1 VLKELKSQYQWKSW
15 QFREEDHLENYCSSD
30 ENDDKRLV
38 AQLDSDGTAEL
49 MSYVIYELKTNF
61 KNIRRVVELDDTTMR
76 GMRRNMRTLVLLHTW
91 IDIYAANVNAA
102 GKKIDVAAQVSPIKE
117 KEEVKDH
124 SDVGT
129 QTEGKEDSAVRKKQ
143 SEVGTQTEASIDVKT
158 LTKRKEISPI
168 VDNQTN
174 RKKPWQSVGSYA
186 EVCSGVDNV
195 GGR

>member
-1 VLKELKSQYQWKSW
+1 MLKELKSQYQWKSW
-15 QFREEDHLENYCSSD
+15 QFREEDHLEDYCSSD

-117 KEEVKDH
+117 KKEVKDYN
-124 SDVGT
+124 DVGT

-143 SEVGTQTEASIDVKT
+143 SEVGTQTEAPIDVKT
-158 LTKRKEISPI
+158 LTKRKETSPI

-174 RKKPWQSVGSYA
+174 RKKPWLLRRGMFRR
-186 EVCSGVDNV
+186 G
-195 GGR
+195 

>member
-1 VLKELKSQYQWKSW
+1 
-15 QFREEDHLENYCSSD
+15 
-30 ENDDKRLV
+30 
-38 AQLDSDGTAEL
+38 
-49 MSYVIYELKTNF
+49 
-61 KNIRRVVELDDTTMR
+61 
-76 GMRRNMRTLVLLHTW
+76 MRRNMRTLVLLHTW

-195 GGR
+195 SGR